1 MLTKQKK
8 ATKTE
13 KVKSTDSRTINRN
26 QRDRKWLSKQ
36 GFKQDKPKG
45 TRHIKRRER

>member
-1 MLTKQKK
+1 MIIAQTK
-8 ATKTE
+8 ATKLA
-13 KVKSTDSRTINRN
+13 KVNATDARTITRN